1 MKYLVMTSPDSQ
13 GISEVFYSLLL
24 PEDLAPNDLAA
35 RWDRLVEASPITV
48 KSSLQDTYK
57 NLDLVKYSFL
67 IGEDVISILTVNED
81 FGDETKLVAGF
92 SEPVIIKSVDDSS
105 EIDLGYLWDGDEFL
119 APETT

>member
-57 NLDLVKYSFL
+57 NLGLVKYSFL
-67 IGEDVISILTVNED
+67 IGEDVMSILTVNED

>member
-48 KSSLQDTYK
+48 TSSEGKPDR
-57 NLDLVKYSFL
+57 YSFL
-67 IGEDVISILTVNED
+67 IGEDVISILTVNEG

-92 SEPVIIKSVDDSS
+92 SEPVVIKSVEDSS
-105 EIDLGYLWDGDEFL
+105 EIDLGYFWDGDEFL
-119 APETT
+119 APETI